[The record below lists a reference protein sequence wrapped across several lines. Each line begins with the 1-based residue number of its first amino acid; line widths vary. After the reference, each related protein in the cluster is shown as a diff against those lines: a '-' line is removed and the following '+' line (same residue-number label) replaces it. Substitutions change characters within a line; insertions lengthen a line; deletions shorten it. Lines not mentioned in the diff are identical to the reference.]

1 MATIRASEGWHA
13 RYAPHAKSAGGAG
26 GHVVRAGEVY

>member
-1 MATIRASEGWHA
+1 VGWHL
-13 RYAPHAKSAGGAG
+13 RYAPHASAAGGAG